1 MLPHFSSFE
10 KATLIFVVV
19 VVVVVF
25 KAELKVSVQFQFL
38 GRILT
43 CSCHP
48 YFIVPPTGDP
58 LNTAGGF
65 LKQKN
70 FFFWWKIFIRDKKE
84 RKRSIFSWEDI
95 VLKNEKTE
103 FPTFRDFFL
112 KNFFEVKKKKP
123 LIHINVFCRKALR
136 TELIEISIRNGAF
149 LSINLL
155 LLICIKLKCF
165 NKPSFWKLGR

>member
-38 GRILT
+38 GRILP

-70 FFFWWKIFIRDKKE
+70 FFF
-84 RKRSIFSWEDI
+84 
-95 VLKNEKTE
+95 
-103 FPTFRDFFL
+103 
-112 KNFFEVKKKKP
+112 
-123 LIHINVFCRKALR
+123 
-136 TELIEISIRNGAF
+136 
-149 LSINLL
+149 
-155 LLICIKLKCF
+155 
-165 NKPSFWKLGR
+165 